1 MIRKLVS
8 FIALIAG
15 VLPTASAENVR
26 MVEASTAPV
35 RVAILG
41 DSITYDGRWATRV
54 ESALRATPQFADA
67 EIVNF
72 GLGSETV
79 SGLSEDGHAGGK
91 FPRPC
96 LHERLERILDA
107 FKPDLVLACY
117 GMNDGIYLPL
127 DDARMKAYQDG
138 ITRLKQAFESRK
150 PAGFTSKSSSSPR
163 RCTMRTNRRMI
174 RTVMTPCS
182 TPTGTLV
189 ALETR
194 QRLERRRHPA
204 EPQEGG
210 QRSQGA
216 NPTFVY
222 AADGVHPGDDGH
234 RFIAESICHQLWPIL
249 KLPGSPQIADD
260 EALAILNKRSD
271 LLKLAWL
278 TKTRHTRPGVPAGL
292 PLDQAEAQAA
302 TLMEEYRNGN
312 QQKTTSL
319 ERL

>member
-1 MIRKLVS
+1 MIRKLAC

-15 VLPTASAENVR
+15 VLPTASAEDLR

-35 RVAILG
+35 KVAILG
-41 DSITYDGRWATRV
+41 DSITHDGRWATRV
-54 ESALRATPQFADA
+54 ESALRATPQFAAA

-72 GLGSETV
+72 GLASETV

-107 FKPDLVLACY
+107 FNPDLVLACY

-127 DDARMKAYQDG
+127 EDARMKAYQDG

-150 PAGFTSKSSSSPR
+150 PARFTSKIVFITPPLHNADKPSDDP
-163 RCTMRTNRRMI
+163 NRYDTVLDAQALWLLSKRAEGWNIVDI
-174 RTVMTPCS
+174 RPNLKKAVS
-182 TPTGTLV
+182 E
-189 ALETR
+189 AKR
-194 QRLERRRHPA
+194 
-204 EPQEGG
+204 
-210 QRSQGA
+210 A
-216 NPTFVY
+216 NPAFVY
-222 AADGVHPGDDGH
+222 AADGVHPGDEGH
-234 RFIAESICHQLWPIL
+234 RFIADAVCQQLWVIL
-249 KLPGSPQIADD
+249 MLPGSPQIAGDD
-260 EALAILNKRSD
+260 AIGILKKRSD

-302 TLMEEYRNGN
+302 TLMEQYRNAI
-312 QQKTTSL
+312 QPRTQP
-319 ERL
+319 